1 MKALNV
7 FSIVIICGIT
17 AFFSVFTLGS
27 YEQHKQLINQLPFSF
42 IGRLVAVSAIGL
54 IGLGFLIATNFLFDK
69 FFFKKVN
76 IAVLKKLVYRGFLW
90 IFLTAFLGCLLFF
103 FGDKLSN
110 TVM

>member
-1 MKALNV
+1 LKALNI

-42 IGRLVAVSAIGL
+42 IGRVAAVSAIGL
-54 IGLGFLIATNFLFDK
+54 IGLGFLIVINFLFDK

-76 IAVLKKLVYRGFLW
+76 ISVLKKIAYTGFLW
-90 IFLTAFLGCLLFF
+90 VFLIAFLGCFLFF
-103 FGDKLSN
+103 FGEK
-110 TVM
+110 VI